1 MFLVIKII
9 TKNKKTY
16 SINILY
22 IHSNDL
28 HNAFN
33 ALKKKQGL
41 ILDLLCYARNQR
53 RMPSFQNNHR
63 DVHFEIIS
71 TEEKENGETKDKKT
85 TIVFDAT
92 HYF

>member
-1 MFLVIKII
+1 
-9 TKNKKTY
+9 
-16 SINILY
+16 
-22 IHSNDL
+22 
-28 HNAFN
+28 
-33 ALKKKQGL
+33 
-41 ILDLLCYARNQR
+41 
-53 RMPSFQNNHR
+53 MPSFQNNHR